1 MRKNGWNPGLQYS
14 DFLYLIAAKG
24 VFNYC
29 LRQVSDSEFHTV
41 FINGNKIE

>member
-24 VFNYC
+24 GSIIAC
-29 LRQVSDSEFHTV
+29 DKSQ
-41 FINGNKIE
+41 